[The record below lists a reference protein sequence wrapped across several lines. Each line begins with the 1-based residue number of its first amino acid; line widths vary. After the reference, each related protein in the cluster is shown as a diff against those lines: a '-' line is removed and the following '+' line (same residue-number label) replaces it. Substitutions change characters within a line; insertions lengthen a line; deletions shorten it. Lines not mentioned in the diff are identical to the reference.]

1 MKDKD
6 IIRQFNN
13 IFPKDIVEEFLFP
26 LDSYRFYLER
36 LSLDPLTFFNK
47 WSDIDRQSLSNKY
60 LRKNT
65 NLDWMWSLS
74 FPLFSLLEK
83 YVENFINPKII
94 GFSGLPGSGKSTLMH
109 CLAGLDN
116 LSSGKVY
123 IGDTDISELSERALT
138 LLRRDRIGF
147 VFQAF
152 NLVPTLSAEENIT
165 LPRQLGASAPPE
177 SWVNKVVEAVGLSDR
192 LHHRPNELSGG
203 QQQRV
208 AVARALAGQPE
219 IIFADEPTGNLDSKT
234 GDEIL
239 QFMQDAVRD
248 LDQTIVMVTHDP
260 SAAAH
265 ADRVVFLADGRIVQ
279 ELKTPSADL
288 ILDTMK
294 QLGD

>member
-1 MKDKD
+1 MG
-6 IIRQFNN
+6 
-13 IFPKDIVEEFLFP
+13 
-26 LDSYRFYLER
+26 
-36 LSLDPLTFFNK
+36 
-47 WSDIDRQSLSNKY
+47 LSN
-60 LRKNT
+60 
-65 NLDWMWSLS
+65 
-74 FPLFSLLEK
+74 
-83 YVENFINPKII
+83 
-94 GFSGLPGSGKSTLMH
+94 
-109 CLAGLDN
+109 
-116 LSSGKVY
+116 
-123 IGDTDISELSERALT
+123 
-138 LLRRDRIGF
+138 
-147 VFQAF
+147 
-152 NLVPTLSAEENIT
+152 
-165 LPRQLGASAPPE
+165 
-177 SWVNKVVEAVGLSDR
+177 R
-192 LHHRPNELSGG
+192 LQHRPNELSGG

-234 GDEIL
+234 GGEIL